1 LPAAFLGLWGG
12 KVADALPK
20 RLAIG
25 GAYVIMGTL
34 CVVVPFVLGVDFLS
48 MVLLVLAVNT
58 VALVAGPAERAII
71 PLVST
76 QEDFAAGVCVVTFG
90 ISAGNGLAVALVA
103 PVLLVVFGENVVFVV
118 AGVVLLLATTR
129 MFEVP
134 AEKKWRAI
142 DWSLRGAGPRTA
154 MDWLL

>member
-1 LPAAFLGLWGG
+1 
-12 KVADALPK
+12 
-20 RLAIG
+20 
-25 GAYVIMGTL
+25 
-34 CVVVPFVLGVDFLS
+34 PFVLGVDFLS

-58 VALVAGPAERAII
+58 VAQVAGPAERAIL

-76 QEDFAAGVCVVTFG
+76 EEQFAAGVSIVNFG

-134 AEKKWRAI
+134 AEKNGARSTGAC
-142 DWSLRGAGPRTA
+142 AGPAPRPRWTGFWTTSPSA
-154 MDWLL
+154 RWCSSACLPVRPTG